1 MKFGKVIQ
9 RLGEELPDT
18 QFLKYKQL
26 KKMLKQVKKTDKGA
40 EDKSREQSEGE
51 AVACQRGEDS
61 VEAHASAAPELSPAE
76 TRFIKA
82 LNEELS
88 KLNNYFKDKEGK
100 VVVRLQ
106 GLENELR
113 QVEKGKSR
121 AELRSLKAAF
131 IDFHGEIVMLLHWGL
146 LNYAAVNKI
155 LKKHDKLTG
164 VSLRGPYLDAV
175 FRQPFL
181 CTEPLARLAERVANI
196 VEQFSGIE
204 EQGARHQHAK
214 EHSNGGSEGDSNS
227 AVDERVRM
235 AQVALGMWEDLRHN
249 ASTPSTVLAGKPNP
263 DAAETSQENVKAG
276 VDSRGA
282 DQGGSVSGEQGNDK
296 DQSGVLRKAVSEG
309 QISEEETAWSI

>member
-9 RLGEELPDT
+9 KLGEELPDT

-26 KKMLKQVKKTDKGA
+26 KKMLKQVKKNEEAGDLDSERPET
-40 EDKSREQSEGE
+40 SEG
-51 AVACQRGEDS
+51 VASQRGEDS
-61 VEAHASAAPELSPAE
+61 VTQDAAASDGTSLSPEE

-88 KLNNYFKDKEGK
+88 KLNGYFKDREGK

-121 AELRSLKAAF
+121 TELGSLKAAF

-175 FRQPFL
+175 YRQPFL
-181 CTEPLARLAERVANI
+181 CTEPLARLAERVAHI
-196 VEQFSGIE
+196 VEQFSGIR
-204 EQGARHQHAK
+204 EQPAQRRQAK
-214 EHSNGGSEGDSNS
+214 EPCSASGTDGTP

-235 AQVALGMWEDLRHN
+235 AQIALGMWEDLRHN
-249 ASTPSTVLAGKPNP
+249 ASTPSTVLASKI
-263 DAAETSQENVKAG
+263 DAEG
-276 VDSRGA
+276 SRGEEGPQKNL
-282 DQGGSVSGEQGNDK
+282 DFERKHDGRLGLGSGDDEGEPGL
-296 DQSGVLRKAVSEG
+296 LRKAISDG
-309 QISEEETAWSI
+309 QISEGPASWSI